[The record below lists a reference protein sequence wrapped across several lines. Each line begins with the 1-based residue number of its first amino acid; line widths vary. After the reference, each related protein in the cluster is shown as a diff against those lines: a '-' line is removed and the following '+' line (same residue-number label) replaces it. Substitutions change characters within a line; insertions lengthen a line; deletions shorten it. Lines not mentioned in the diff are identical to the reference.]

1 MCDLN
6 DNVASRFLP
15 VCQCKF
21 KPFSAPVK
29 AGKVLWMKVSYS
41 EGLATHTGS
50 ESWMFVG
57 NGERE
62 ALTGVRAGQVLS
74 REIEPPSCERWSLL
88 GADALER
95 SGRQNWE
102 RRYRKTLLDHARSE
116 TLCMYAST
124 LSGSREIPCSSVGE
138 ENTDRIG
145 KSKDATR

>member
-1 MCDLN
+1 
-6 DNVASRFLP
+6 
-15 VCQCKF
+15 
-21 KPFSAPVK
+21 
-29 AGKVLWMKVSYS
+29 MKVSYS

-74 REIEPPSCERWSLL
+74 REIEPPSCERWSLH